1 MHRARPT
8 SGYYLFYRTSDPVQG
23 IPAEIFGDGT
33 AEITILVTFDFQI
46 PDRVASFV
54 NRAFTG
60 DKGLVTGAKLFAT
73 SLDLFVK
80 QPLLPPGRTG
90 FVVRRAQP
98 VWDPVDPP
106 APQQLES
113 LYSLLAFRVA
123 EDASFKESVEVPAD
137 GPEGKSEISKTPA
150 RN

>member
-1 MHRARPT
+1 
-8 SGYYLFYRTSDPVQG
+8 
-23 IPAEIFGDGT
+23 
-33 AEITILVTFDFQI
+33 
-46 PDRVASFV
+46 
-54 NRAFTG
+54 
-60 DKGLVTGAKLFAT
+60 VTGAKLFAT

-80 QPLLPPGRTG
+80 QPLLPPGHTG

-98 VWDPVDPP
+98 VWDLADQIDPP

-137 GPEGKSEISKTPA
+137 GPEGKSKISKTPA